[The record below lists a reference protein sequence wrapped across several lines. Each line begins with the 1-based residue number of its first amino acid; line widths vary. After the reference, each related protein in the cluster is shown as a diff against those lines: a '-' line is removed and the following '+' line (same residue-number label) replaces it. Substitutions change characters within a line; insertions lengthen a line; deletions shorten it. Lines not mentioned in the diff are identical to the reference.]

1 MGRYLIFGGS
11 IYYAGG
17 GFNDFRGSHDNL
29 DIAHDLAEQQLKK
42 PGIEWYHIVDAT
54 TGDIVKKSET
64 EPY

>member
-42 PGIEWYHIVDAT
+42 PGTEWYHIVDAT
-54 TGDIVKKSET
+54 TGDIVKKSEQ